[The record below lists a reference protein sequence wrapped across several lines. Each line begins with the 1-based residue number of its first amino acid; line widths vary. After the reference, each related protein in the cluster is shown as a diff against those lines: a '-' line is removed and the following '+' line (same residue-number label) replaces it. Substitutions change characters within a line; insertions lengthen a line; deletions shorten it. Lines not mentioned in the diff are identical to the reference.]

1 MCSIGPNRPDPC
13 WLRLRCLGLLV
24 FVYLLPSSLNP
35 LLGHVLT
42 SVVASAPGLKVL
54 ALGRLIIPTPG
65 LFSPSYLFCDPSQ
78 SAWGLLEHLQI
89 LDQPWRTTRAI
100 LVFLSSPLPVPPLDS
115 TRLRPLSWALHSG
128 GHPTGCTSS
137 HQKEPME
144 KMCPFSRLHFWY
156 PGS

>member
-1 MCSIGPNRPDPC
+1 MTSFPHSSTLDTHSRVLARSSPSLQQGRSLPGPP
-13 WLRLRCLGLLV
+13 
-24 FVYLLPSSLNP
+24 
-35 LLGHVLT
+35 
-42 SVVASAPGLKVL
+42 APGLKVL

-89 LDQPWRTTRAI
+89 LDQPWRTIRAI

-128 GHPTGCTSS
+128 GHSTGCTSS
-137 HQKEPME
+137 HQTPRFPGRLLLNV
-144 KMCPFSRLHFWY
+144 CSLSWNFSSCLAM
-156 PGS
+156 